1 MPYHDTVP
9 ENPGKIKDLQR
20 KVNDQE
26 REILNIFIEFKN
38 PLAPH
43 QVWSRIAELHPL
55 VPITSVR
62 RSMTDLSKMG
72 YLDKTGGR
80 VMGHLGSSV
89 NTWGLKSGQLKL
101 F

>member
-1 MPYHDTVP
+1 MGYHDTVP

-43 QVWSRIAELHPL
+43 QVWAWIKDLHPL

-62 RSMTDLSKMG
+62 RSMSDLTKMG
-72 YLDKTGGR
+72 YLEITGNR

-89 NTWGLKSGQLKL
+89 NTWRLISGQLKL